1 MDLAGVFVPLVTPFT
16 ADDRVDLDALAG
28 LAHDVVTDGAAGLVA
43 LGTTAEV
50 ATLESDEKAAIID
63 VCAAVA
69 RERHV
74 PLIVGAGGNATAKSL
89 AELAALT
96 RPEIAAALTLV
107 PPFTRPTE
115 AGVIEHFR
123 VLAAASPVPLVVYNV
138 PYRTGLT
145 LSAETV
151 LCLANLP
158 GVAGTKHS
166 VGAIDQATVAILGH
180 RPPGF
185 AVLAG
190 DDVLA
195 SPLLALGADGGILAS
210 AHLRTVDFADLVT
223 AWRKGETDRA
233 RALGH
238 DLADLSAKLF
248 AQPNPTVIKAVLHAQ
263 GRVATPHVRL
273 PLLPATTVD
282 LAGLG
287 VPDLV

>member
-1 MDLAGVFVPLVTPFT
+1 MELAGIYVPLITPFT
-16 ADDRVDLDALAG
+16 AADTVDLDALAD
-28 LAHDVVTDGAAGLVA
+28 LAHQVIQDGAAGLVA

-50 ATLESDEKAAIID
+50 ATLEPDEKAAIID

-74 PLIVGAGGNATAKSL
+74 PLIVGAGYNATAKSV
-89 AELAALT
+89 AELAELT
-96 RPEIAAALTLV
+96 RPEITAALTLV
-107 PPFTRPTE
+107 PPFTRPSE
-115 AGVIEHFR
+115 AGVVEHFR
-123 VLAAASPVPLVVYNV
+123 ALTGKLPLIVYNV

-145 LSAETV
+145 LSARTV
-151 LCLANLP
+151 LEIANLP
-158 GVAGTKHS
+158 GIAGTKHS
-166 VGAIDQATVAILGH
+166 VGAIDQDTVAILGN

-195 SPLLALGADGGILAS
+195 SPLLALGAEGGILAS
-210 AHLRTVDFADLVT
+210 AHIRTGDFADLVT
-223 AWRKGETDRA
+223 AWRKGEADRA

-248 AQPNPTVIKAVLHAQ
+248 AQPNPTVIKAVLHAR
-263 GRVATPHVRL
+263 GRIATPAVRL
-273 PLLPATTVD
+273 PLLPATGVD

-287 VPDLV
+287 VPDQV